1 MAETPADAAGTRA
14 ELLQQ
19 QRSELAGLAGRR
31 WSVRRLGLPI
41 LLSVVLV
48 ALALPA
54 LDAPDGESSTGRTA
68 TLAAILLVWAAVQ
81 WRHVRT
87 SRALEARRATWLEA
101 DRTPHA
107 RSLHDD
113 GLDPG
118 IATIWDVRDEP
129 QLEQVASNVGFAR
142 QQQIFAASPVVSM
155 VLGGI
160 TGILWTIAA
169 VVVEPASGRDQ
180 AVAAVAFGAV
190 ALSGWVL
197 TWTSGREYWRRQ
209 LAWNQVGLERQ
220 VYLERRRVLHGT
232 ETAPDP
238 QLPAWARPV
247 AAAALAVVLLL
258 VVVRVSSAGTA
269 VLLAAALVLLVAGVL
284 VAGAVVRA
292 QRLHVVPLRAGGT
305 DVLSSPSR
313 RVRVEIGDDAFTI
326 TDVAGAATPV
336 TVGLDRVRHTSSL
349 QATYAWVPGPLV
361 IVTDDEPIVL
371 AGRGTAPLR
380 QRLT

>member
-1 MAETPADAAGTRA
+1 MPETPPHTAGTRA

-19 QRSELAGLAGRR
+19 QRSELAGLARRR
-31 WSVRRLGLPI
+31 WSVTRLGLPV

-48 ALALPA
+48 AVALPA
-54 LDAPDGESSTGRTA
+54 LDAPDDESSTAR
-68 TLAAILLVWAAVQ
+68 TLALLVILLAWAAAQ

-87 SRALEARRATWLEA
+87 SRTLEARRATWLEA
-101 DRTPHA
+101 DRTPAA
-107 RSLHDD
+107 RSLHDG
-113 GLDPG
+113 GLDPE
-118 IATIWDVRDEP
+118 IATIWDVRDDP
-129 QLEQVASNVGFAR
+129 RLEEVASNVGFAR

-169 VVVEPASGRDQ
+169 VVVDPASGRDQ
-180 AVAAVAFGAV
+180 AVAAVAFAAV
-190 ALSGWVL
+190 ALSGWTL

-238 QLPAWARPV
+238 RLPAWARPV
-247 AAAALAVVLLL
+247 AAAALGAVLLL
-258 VVVRVSSAGTA
+258 VVVRVSSANTG
-269 VLLAAALVLLVAGVL
+269 VLLAAALVLLAAGAL
-284 VAGAVVRA
+284 VAVAVVRA

-305 DVLSSPSR
+305 DVLSSPPR

-326 TDVAGAATPV
+326 TDVAGEATPV
-336 TVGLDRVRHTSSL
+336 TVRFDRVRHACSL
-349 QATYAWVPGPLV
+349 PATYAWVPAPLV
-361 IVTDDEPIVL
+361 VVTNDEPIVL
-371 AGRGTAPLR
+371 AGRGTEPLR